1 MAELKTKP
9 TDVSVEEFIASID
22 DPQKRADVETI
33 AAIMAKATRSPG
45 KMWGAS
51 MVGFGEYHYVYESG
65 REGDWFLIGFSPRK
79 KDLTLYIMPGFD
91 AYEGL
96 LDKLGK
102 HKIGKSCLYINKLA
116 DVDVKVLT
124 KLVSESVKHMKAKHK
139 GKRKSK

>member
-1 MAELKTKP
+1 MKTKP
-9 TDVSVEEFIASID
+9 TEVSVDEFIANID

-51 MVGFGEYHYVYESG
+51 IVGFGDYHYVYESG
-65 REGDWFLIGFSPRK
+65 REGDWFLVGFAPRK

-91 AYEGL
+91 AYEAL
-96 LDKLGK
+96 LGKLGK
-102 HKIGKSCLYINKLA
+102 HKTGKSCLYINKLA

-124 KLVSESVKHMKAKHK
+124 KLVSESVKAMKAKHK
-139 GKRKSK
+139 RK